1 MKIRTDFVTNSS
13 SSSFVVSLYM
23 ELKNGMNV
31 SFSAD
36 ESSGDF
42 RGLCNSV
49 EVYDEN
55 RKLVKSF
62 AFDPMSN
69 FEMLDELDEEGTFY
83 EEHDPDDVSSAT
95 AEKLGLG
102 LGKVNLTEFIDKNA
116 VEIANAFCFFEEDS
130 DSHDEDEWDDED
142 DVLNKLVQKSIEDYK
157 EISEEC
163 IGFIKKNVAS
173 KEDITNMSLTM
184 NFGGRGEMLAGHD
197 EILSRAFGQ
206 RLGEAIYELIEK
218 QFKNGVQDCEKI
230 ADELA
235 LISGTEVYTRKAL
248 VNTVIFMKDTDY
260 APENLKVTET
270 FAESGKIDV
279 EYEVE

>member
-1 MKIRTDFVTNSS
+1 
-13 SSSFVVSLYM
+13 
-23 ELKNGMNV
+23 MNV

-36 ESSGDF
+36 ESAGDVN
-42 RGLCNSV
+42 GLCNSV

-55 RKLVKSF
+55 RKLVKAF

-83 EEHDPDDVSSAT
+83 EEHDPDEVSSAT
-95 AEKLGLG
+95 VEKLGLG

-130 DSHDEDEWDDED
+130 ASNDEDDCDDEWDDEDDGDDEWDDED

-197 EILSRAFGQ
+197 EILSRAFGK

-218 QFKNGVQDCEKI
+218 QFKSGVQDCEKI

-235 LISGTEVYTRKAL
+235 MISGTEVYTRSAL

-260 APENLKVTET
+260 APEKLKVTET
-270 FAESGKIDV
+270 LDESGKIDV
-279 EYEVE
+279 EYEVEED